1 METNGKTLTVKLT
14 PDEWDKLNYL
24 VAKTGLNTRSAYV
37 KAAIFNKTIR
47 VVKTSL
53 ATERVLANLN
63 AARRDM
69 EASRGCLERY
79 LSQPSGQMDKDYM
92 NRLCDGLKEAII
104 NFGELI
110 NHYEEVANEEKV
122 ERKYNE
128 LS

>member
-1 METNGKTLTVKLT
+1 MDTKGKTLTVKLT
-14 PDEWDKLNYL
+14 PEEWDKLNYL

-37 KAAIFNKTIR
+37 KAAMFNKTIR

-63 AARRDM
+63 SARRDI
-69 EASRGCLERY
+69 EASRTCLERF
-79 LSQPSGQMDKDYM
+79 STQPSAQMDREYLRK
-92 NRLCDGLKEAII
+92 LCCGLKEVIT
-104 NFGELI
+104 NFGELV
-110 NHYEEVANEEKV
+110 NHYEEIAAEEKQ